1 MINIQWV
8 KEEKFFS
15 CGPVSKSRA
24 TLYVF
29 VVCKKAFIFC
39 ITICYNYM
47 FQIIKQIFIFDKK
60 SVQTYLVL
68 CEKAIAP

>member
-8 KEEKFFS
+8 KEEKLFS

-39 ITICYNYM
+39 IPICYNYM